1 MHPILTRS
9 GRMGP
14 YLAAWLPLAGVMA
27 VLIRLA
33 AGSSWVEAATLAVP
47 LAVVYAF
54 ICLAAWYPCKA
65 TPLRRATLGQVILTH
80 ALAGAI
86 STVLWLFLAVT
97 WASLLETYPPFVGV
111 SERFPRLVLVL
122 LITGLLLYTLAAVFH
137 YLIIAFEDARHAET
151 RELELRLLARE
162 AELKA
167 LRAQV
172 DPHFLF
178 NTMNSIASLTTSDAR
193 AAREMCLTLAEF
205 LRDSLRLGGRG
216 SIPLADELAL
226 ADKYLAIERV
236 RFGSRLRIERHVDAD
251 SESCEVPPL
260 ILQPLV
266 ENAVSRG
273 IATLIDGGELH
284 IAAAHTGG
292 RLTVV
297 IENPFDPSTPSSPG
311 AGLGLDNVRARIAAT
326 YNDDGRVT
334 VSKEGSRFRVEL
346 DLPAEPTSRPGMPGP
361 TGAGS

>member
-1 MHPILTRS
+1 MNPIITRS

-14 YLAAWLPLAGVMA
+14 YLAAWLPLGGVMA

-33 AGSSWVEAATLAVP
+33 AGSSWLEAGALALP

-54 ICLAAWYPCKA
+54 ICLGVWYPCRV
-65 TPLRRATLGQVILTH
+65 TPLRRATAGQVMLTH
-80 ALAGAI
+80 VLAGAV
-86 STVLWLFLAVT
+86 STTLWLFLAVT
-97 WASLLETYPPFVGV
+97 WASLLEQYPPFAGV

-122 LITGLLLYTLAAVFH
+122 TVSGLLLYTLAAVLH
-137 YLIIAFEDARHAET
+137 YLVIAFEDARLAET

-167 LRAQV
+167 LRAQI

-178 NTMNSIASLTTSDAR
+178 NTMNSIASLTTGDPA

-205 LRDSLRLGGRG
+205 LRESLRVGGRD

-226 ADKYLAIERV
+226 ADRYLAIERV
-236 RFGSRLRIERHVDAD
+236 RFGPRLRIARQVSA
-251 SESCEVPPL
+251 ESAACDVPPL

-273 IATLIDGGELH
+273 IATLIDGGELC
-284 IAAAHTGG
+284 ISAASSNG
-292 RLTVV
+292 RLAIA
-297 IENPFDPSTPSSPG
+297 IENPFDPTAEPARG
-311 AGLGLDNVRARIAAT
+311 AGVGLENVRARVAAAFAGNGT
-326 YNDDGRVT
+326 VT
-334 VSKEGSRFRVEL
+334 VDRAAGRFRVAL
-346 DLPAEPTSRPGMPGP
+346 DLPVHRTLVASGPEGGSR
-361 TGAGS
+361 

>member
-14 YLAAWLPLAGVMA
+14 YLAAWVPIAGIMA

-33 AGSSWVEAATLAVP
+33 AGSSWVEAAALTLP
-47 LAVVYAF
+47 LAAVYAF
-54 ICLAAWYPCKA
+54 ICLASWYPCRA
-65 TPLRRATLGQVILTH
+65 TPLHRATLGRVLLTH
-80 ALAGAI
+80 GLAGAI

-97 WASLLETYPPFVGV
+97 WASLLEAYPPFVGV

-122 LITGLLLYTLAAVFH
+122 LVTGLLLYTLAAVLH
-137 YLIIAFEDARHAET
+137 YLVIAFEDARHAEK

-178 NTMNSIASLTTSDAR
+178 NTMNSIASLTTGDPR

-205 LRDSLRLGGRG
+205 LRDSLRLGGREA
-216 SIPLADELAL
+216 ITLADELAL

-236 RFGSRLRIERHVDAD
+236 RFGARLRVTRDVAAGSER
-251 SESCEVPPL
+251 CEVPPL

-273 IATLIDGGELH
+273 IATLIDGGALS
-284 IAAAHTGG
+284 IVSACAAG
-292 RLTVV
+292 RLT
-297 IENPFDPSTPSSPG
+297 IALENPFDAAATTSPG
-311 AGLGLDNVRARIAAT
+311 AGLGLENVRARVDAA
-326 YNDDGRVT
+326 YAGDGRVDVT
-334 VSKEGSRFRVEL
+334 RDGGRFRVTL
-346 DLPAEPTSRPGMPGP
+346 DLPARTAAAPPAA
-361 TGAGS
+361 AGGEAR